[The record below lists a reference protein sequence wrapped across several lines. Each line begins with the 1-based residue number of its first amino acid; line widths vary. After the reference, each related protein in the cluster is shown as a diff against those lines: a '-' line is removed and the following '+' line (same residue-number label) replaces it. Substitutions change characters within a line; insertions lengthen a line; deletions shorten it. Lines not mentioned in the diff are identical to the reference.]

1 MIRPH
6 KAGIVS
12 QPWTQLAMNKYIVE
26 FLGTFFLMLTV
37 GIAAVAGTAG
47 QFAGLAIGSVLMV
60 MIFAG
65 GHVSGG
71 HYNPAVTL
79 GAWVRGA
86 LTTNQVLPYMAA
98 QLLAGILAALVA
110 MFFIDKAP
118 GEMAVDITKAPL
130 AELLY
135 TFALVTVVLNVATA
149 KGTAGNSFYGLAIG
163 FTVMVGAYTVG
174 PVSGGAFNPAVT
186 VGAWV
191 LGVYSPLTVLT
202 YIAAQLGAGVLA
214 GVVFKWTSEPKPDVQ
229 AA

>member
-1 MIRPH
+1 
-6 KAGIVS
+6 
-12 QPWTQLAMNKYIVE
+12 MNKYIVE

-37 GIAAVAGTAG
+37 GIAAIAGTAG

-71 HYNPAVTL
+71 HYNPAVSI

-86 LTTNQVLPYMAA
+86 LPTKNVLPYFAA
-98 QLLAGILAALVA
+98 QLLGGILAALVA
-110 MFFIDKAP
+110 MYFHTEPAAQMAIDLS
-118 GEMAVDITKAPL
+118 KAPL

-135 TFALVTVVLNVATA
+135 TFALVTVVLNTATA

-163 FTVMVGAYTVG
+163 FTVVVGAYTVG
-174 PVSGGAFNPAVT
+174 PISGGAFNPAVT
-186 VGAWV
+186 IGAWL
-191 LGVYSPLTVLT
+191 LGAFDTTTVLT

-214 GVVFKWTSEPKPDVQ
+214 GVVFKWTSEPKVE
-229 AA
+229 AAAS

>member
-1 MIRPH
+1 
-6 KAGIVS
+6 
-12 QPWTQLAMNKYIVE
+12 MNKYIVE
-26 FLGTFFLMLTV
+26 FMGTFFLMLTV
-37 GIAAVAGTAG
+37 GMTAVTGAAG

-86 LTTNQVLPYMAA
+86 LPTKHVLPYMAA
-98 QLLAGILAALVA
+98 QVLAGFVAAVVA
-110 MFFIDKAP
+110 TFLLNDVRVAT
-118 GEMAVDITKAPL
+118 MAIDITRAPL

-135 TFALVTVVLNVATA
+135 TFALVTVVLNTATA

-163 FTVMVGAYTVG
+163 FTVMVGAYAVG

-186 VGAWV
+186 LGAWMM
-191 LGVYSPLTVLT
+191 GVFNLQTVLA
-202 YIAAQLGAGVLA
+202 YIGAQLGAAVIA
-214 GVVFKWTSEPKPDVQ
+214 GIVFKWTSEPRSEV